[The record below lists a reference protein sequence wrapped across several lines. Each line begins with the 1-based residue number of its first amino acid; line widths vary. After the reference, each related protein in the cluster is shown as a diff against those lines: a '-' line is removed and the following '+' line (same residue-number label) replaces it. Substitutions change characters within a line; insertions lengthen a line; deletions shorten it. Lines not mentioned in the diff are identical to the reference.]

1 MLKIFSIFNKE
12 DKNKFIFLISLII
25 GLSFSE
31 VLIFSLLPEILS
43 FFSDSKTYKN
53 FFLDFLYNYK
63 FNFLSILLL
72 FFIIFFLRSIL
83 VMIVSYWKSDL
94 VKGINDNV
102 SEKIYKNYLS
112 HDYYFFIN
120 NNSSYLISNVI
131 VEVEKFSYRVI
142 DALIYL
148 ITEAFIIIAVISF
161 LLISYFK
168 PTLILIFV
176 IFSFFFLFYK
186 FYKARFKKLGEIKS
200 QSEARKIENLQK
212 SFSVIQNIK
221 IDHLEDFFYLEFKK
235 NTLASSKG
243 SFFYS
248 FISDLPKPIIELFV
262 VILIFLII
270 YFFYFQLNISKQEIF
285 LMLSIFVICMF
296 RVLPSANRILQ
307 CLNSIKYYYPSIDI
321 ISDELNKKKEL
332 INISENESTF
342 HFDTSIKLVD
352 VNFSFSN
359 SKKSIL
365 ENINLEIK
373 KNQIIGIKGS
383 SGSGKTTLL
392 NIICNLLIPTSGSI
406 LADGKIVNNFGK
418 SYQKKIGYV
427 PQKIYLTNDTF
438 IKNIILGKDE
448 NEYDLDLFK
457 EVIVKSGLDFLIYQ
471 LPEGYNSSL
480 GERGLKL
487 SGGQQQRIG
496 IARALYKNPEILIL
510 DEATNAL
517 DENSEN
523 QIIKKICDLKD
534 NITIII
540 VSHKKEI
547 FKHCDVVYN
556 IKNGKLEIATNFS

>member
-12 DKNKFIFLISLII
+12 AKNKFLFLIFLIIN
-25 GLSFSE
+25 LSFSE

-63 FNFLSILLL
+63 FNFLSMLSL
-72 FFIIFFLRSIL
+72 FFIIFLIRSIL

-94 VKGINDNV
+94 VKSVNDDV

-112 HDYYFFIN
+112 QDYYFFVT

-131 VEVEKFSYRVI
+131 VEIEKFSYRVI

-148 ITEAFIIIAVISF
+148 ITEVFIIIAVISF
-161 LLISYFK
+161 LLISFFK

-200 QSEARKIENLQK
+200 QSEANKIENLQK

-235 NTLASSKG
+235 NTLSSSKG

-321 ISDELNKKKEL
+321 ISEELNKKNNL
-332 INISENESTF
+332 LNISKNEPLF
-342 HFDTSIKLVD
+342 HFDTSIKLED
-352 VNFSFSN
+352 VNFSFSDN
-359 SKKSIL
+359 KKSIL

-373 KNQIIGIKGS
+373 KNHIIGIQGS

-392 NIICNLLIPTSGSI
+392 NIICGLLKPTSGSI
-406 LADGKIVNNFGK
+406 LADDKLINSFGR

-427 PQKIYLTNDTF
+427 PQKIYLTNDTI

-448 NEYDLDLFK
+448 KDFDLDLFK
-457 EVIVKSGLDFLIYQ
+457 EVILKSGLDLLLDQ
-471 LPEGYNSSL
+471 LPDGYNSSV

-496 IARALYKNPEILIL
+496 IARALYKNPEIIIL

-517 DENSEN
+517 DDNSEN
-523 QIIKKICDLKD
+523 QIMEKIYDLKD
-534 NITIII
+534 KITIII
-540 VSHKKEI
+540 VSHKKDI
-547 FKHCDVVYN
+547 FRHCDVVYN
-556 IKNGKLEIATNFS
+556 IKNTKLEIVKNSS

>member
-1 MLKIFSIFNKE
+1 
-12 DKNKFIFLISLII
+12 
-25 GLSFSE
+25 
-31 VLIFSLLPEILS
+31 
-43 FFSDSKTYKN
+43 
-53 FFLDFLYNYK
+53 
-63 FNFLSILLL
+63 
-72 FFIIFFLRSIL
+72 
-83 VMIVSYWKSDL
+83 
-94 VKGINDNV
+94 
-102 SEKIYKNYLS
+102 
-112 HDYYFFIN
+112 
-120 NNSSYLISNVI
+120 
-131 VEVEKFSYRVI
+131 
-142 DALIYL
+142 
-148 ITEAFIIIAVISF
+148 
-161 LLISYFK
+161 
-168 PTLILIFV
+168 
-176 IFSFFFLFYK
+176 
-186 FYKARFKKLGEIKS
+186 
-200 QSEARKIENLQK
+200 
-212 SFSVIQNIK
+212 
-221 IDHLEDFFYLEFKK
+221 
-235 NTLASSKG
+235 
-243 SFFYS
+243 
-248 FISDLPKPIIELFV
+248 
-262 VILIFLII
+262 
-270 YFFYFQLNISKQEIF
+270 
-285 LMLSIFVICMF
+285 MF

-321 ISDELNKKKEL
+321 ISEELNKKKEL

-457 EVIVKSGLDFLIYQ
+457 EVIVKSGLDFLIDQ